1 MMKMMVGPLKILL
14 IEVAVIRV
22 IVVQM
27 VVVQFVV
34 KMHAATHTKV
44 EQYD

>member
-1 MMKMMVGPLKILL
+1 MKMMVGPLKILL